1 MIKGFF
7 SFIKRG
13 NVIDLAVGVIIGAAF
28 GKIVDSVVKDLIMP
42 LVSIPGDVDFSNL
55 YLPLSSKVPKGLTLA
70 DARNIGPVFAWGNFV
85 TVVINFFILAF
96 IVFLLSSLVQK
107 LVKKQEAETKAEPP
121 VPSKEEILLTEI
133 RDALREQNQRMNS

>member
-1 MIKGFF
+1 MLKNFV

-55 YLPLSSKVPKGLTLA
+55 YLPLSSKVPKGLALA
-70 DARNIGPVFAWGNFV
+70 DARNLGPVFAWGNFV

-96 IVFLLSSLVQK
+96 IVFMLSSLVQK
-107 LVKKQEAETKAEPP
+107 LLKKQEAEVKAEPP
-121 VPSKEEILLTEI
+121 VPSKEEVLLTEI
-133 RDALREQNQRMNS
+133 RNALREQNQRLK

>member
-1 MIKGFF
+1 MLKNFF

-55 YLPLSSKVPKGLTLA
+55 YLPLSSKVPEGLALA
-70 DARNIGPVFAWGNFV
+70 DARNLGPVFAWGNFV

-96 IVFLLSSLVQK
+96 IVFMLSSLVQK
-107 LVKKQEAETKAEPP
+107 LLKKQEAEAKTEPP
-121 VPSKEEILLTEI
+121 VPSKEEVLLTEI
-133 RDALREQNQRMNS
+133 RDALREQNQRLK